1 MKIFIVGST
10 SRAADI
16 DGVACK
22 LRKAGHDVDYVI
34 KHEGEALLTLMEDAF
49 WKIAVSDMVVVVR
62 NADGSIRELMRYGVS
77 MAVRLG
83 KPVYICGSDREDQT

>member
-1 MKIFIVGST
+1 
-10 SRAADI
+10 
-16 DGVACK
+16 
-22 LRKAGHDVDYVI
+22 
-34 KHEGEALLTLMEDAF
+34 MEDAF